1 MPLMEPAVADTRYL
15 ATLRGHWRRHKTFP
29 SMAKLAEVVGLRS
42 SAGVFALVGRL
53 SDAGFLERVDGRIA
67 PTKKFFSYRMLG
79 PVRAGVPQEATQH
92 DDFES
97 LNAEDYLI
105 THPDRTSFATVRGDS
120 MTGAGLLDGNIV
132 VVEHNTATKSGDVVV
147 AVVDGRLT
155 VKTLALEAG
164 QYVLRPEN
172 PAYDIIRP
180 GQSLE
185 VLGVVVSSF
194 RRMRR

>member
-1 MPLMEPAVADTRYL
+1 MPLMEPAVADARYL

-29 SMAKLAEVVGLRS
+29 SMAKLADVVGLRS
-42 SAGVFALVGRL
+42 SAGVFALLGRL

-67 PTKKFFSYRMLG
+67 PTKRFFSYRMLG
-79 PVRAGVPQEATQH
+79 PVRAGVPQEAAQH

-97 LNAEDYLI
+97 LNVEDYLI
-105 THPDRTSFATVRGDS
+105 SHPERTSFATVRGDS
-120 MTGAGLLDGNIV
+120 MMGVGLLDGDIV
-132 VVEHNTATKSGDVVV
+132 VVEHNTPTKPGDTVV

-172 PAYDIIRP
+172 PAYDVIRP